1 MLTFLVSKALVQLT
15 NSRSQASHSHISA
28 GFAVQNG
35 VVLKIYDKT
44 KWLPK
49 VQSTLTALHKKNSSQ
64 AIKTSVISHSINEL

>member
-1 MLTFLVSKALVQLT
+1 MLTFLVSKACVQLT
-15 NSRSQASHSHISA
+15 NSRSQASHSHTTA

-49 VQSTLTALHKKNSSQ
+49 VQGTLTALHKKTPAKLSKLQ
-64 AIKTSVISHSINEL
+64 L